1 MTNNNFRARKMR
13 VDLDFLK
20 KIRST
25 IPKRLTRFPEE
36 NIKELSDRELT
47 RMLKNTQGF
56 EQSLKEIEGLPRKF
70 KLR

>member
-1 MTNNNFRARKMR
+1 MR